1 MTVEAYI
8 PWLIKRVLLE
18 EQHIKKKNKTKQKKT
33 LGCQGGRTS
42 VSESMFS
49 NSLASHSVI
58 WERRTYASLAQ
69 PA

>member
-1 MTVEAYI
+1 MTIEAYI

-18 EQHIKKKNKTKQKKT
+18 EQHIKKKKN

-49 NSLASHSVI
+49 NSLASHSGI
-58 WERRTYASLAQ
+58 WERRTYASLAR
-69 PA
+69 PT